1 MSWVA
6 IARKDFRDAIRSRMF
21 LALAIVFGLLAVAVG
36 GAYGYF
42 DVFRDA
48 GATNQGLF
56 LVSFVST
63 PVSLFVTLTAVIIA
77 HKAIVGERDSGS
89 LKILLSLPHTRLDVI
104 VGKIVG
110 RSLVLAV
117 PALLS
122 LVVGVGVGAAL
133 IGDFAPLPLLALLAA
148 MLVLIVTYV
157 SVMVGLSSMTSSTS
171 LATAGAVG
179 FFVVFELLWGTIG
192 QVVLLIRDYNPIDPP
207 NWYFIYENLAPGGA
221 FNTILGEVL
230 SALAETEQTA
240 EEAAAIGTGYDA
252 AYASP
257 WVAAALL
264 LLWIVVPVAIG
275 YWRFENADL

>member
-6 IARKDFRDAIRSRMF
+6 VARKDFRDAIRSRMF
-21 LALAIVFGLLAVAVG
+21 LALAVVFGLFAVAIG

-48 GATNQGLF
+48 GATNQGLI
-56 LVSFVST
+56 LVSFVAT

-77 HKAIVGERDSGS
+77 HKAVVGERANGS

-133 IGDFAPLPLLALLAA
+133 IGDLAPLPLLALLGA
-148 MLVLIVTYV
+148 MVVLIVTYV
-157 SVMVGLSSMTSSTS
+157 SLMVGLSSMTSSTS

-179 FFVVFELLWGTIG
+179 YFVVFELLWGTIG
-192 QVVLLIRDYNPIDPP
+192 QVVLLVRDYNPLDPP
-207 NWYFIYENLAPGGA
+207 NWYFFYQNVPPGSA
-221 FNTILGEVL
+221 FNMVLGEVL
-230 SALAETEQTA
+230 SSLAEAEQTVT
-240 EEAAAIGTGYDA
+240 EVAAIGQGYDA

-257 WVAAALL
+257 WVAAVIL
-264 LLWIVVPVAIG
+264 LLWLVVPAAIG
-275 YWRFENADL
+275 YWRFSNADL